1 MRHSEHR
8 RIDVEQGEVADAI
21 DTLKRMLQDLQN
33 SMGPESLDVQTLRGR
48 CAEPYSNRWPITTRS
63 AITRASRTGSCSP
76 CRIEKRAGITE
87 LYVARNDWV
96 VC

>member
-33 SMGPESLDVQTLRGR
+33 NMGPESLDVQTLKRSILSSI
-48 CAEPYSNRWPITTRS
+48 AELETLHLS
-63 AITRASRTGSCSP
+63 
-76 CRIEKRAGITE
+76 
-87 LYVARNDWV
+87 
-96 VC
+96 